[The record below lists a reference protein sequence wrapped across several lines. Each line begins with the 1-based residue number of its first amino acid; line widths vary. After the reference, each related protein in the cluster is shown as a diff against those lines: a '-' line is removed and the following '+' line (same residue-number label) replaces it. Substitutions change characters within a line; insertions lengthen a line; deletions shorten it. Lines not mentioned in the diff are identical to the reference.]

1 MNSHYV
7 SDIYKCHNSMVL
19 IRHNILKKLDEN
31 FQQFKKLDNQTDI
44 LLTEKEIIEKQKI
57 QHNIKALSLLR
68 VQLSIELDKLNKEI
82 TTIKKNNN
90 IVDLSGYFDM
100 GRRA

>member
-1 MNSHYV
+1 
-7 SDIYKCHNSMVL
+7 MVL

-82 TTIKKNNN
+82 TTIKKNSN

-100 GRRA
+100 DRRA

>member
-1 MNSHYV
+1 
-7 SDIYKCHNSMVL
+7 MVL

-82 TTIKKNNN
+82 TTIKKNSN
-90 IVDLSGYFDM
+90 IVDLSRYFDM
-100 GRRA
+100 DRRA